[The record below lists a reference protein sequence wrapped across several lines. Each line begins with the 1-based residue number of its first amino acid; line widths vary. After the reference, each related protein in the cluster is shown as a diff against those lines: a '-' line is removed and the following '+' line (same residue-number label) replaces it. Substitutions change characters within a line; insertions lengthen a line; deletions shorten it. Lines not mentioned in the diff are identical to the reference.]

1 MFLFFLKEKTALDGS
16 ANYIK
21 QGKTYEPD
29 ISTTV
34 NHADVEA
41 RLFKVY

>member
-41 RLFKVY
+41 RLFKIY

>member
-1 MFLFFLKEKTALDGS
+1 MFLFFLKETTALDGS

-21 QGKTYEPD
+21 QGKTYESD

-34 NHADVEA
+34 NPVDVEA
-41 RLFKVY
+41 LLGKR